1 MATIVNGSTGVS
13 QVQETVT
20 LKVISTGSVP
30 SLEAKGTSGVTSGYL
45 ELKCS
50 ENTHGIKLLGPPHSA
65 GANYTLTFPNNDG
78 DANQFL
84 QTNGSGVMSWAAA
97 GGGLTLLSTVA
108 TTTGATATT
117 GSLDFSSYQ
126 QLHIVFNQVGHDHS
140 GGAALNFNM
149 NGNGVL
155 AICAPIAT
163 GKSIRSHVLVDL
175 NTNIIIFSGMPDST
189 TQTTGNSNMDGGGV
203 NSSVYKVGT
212 NLKSASGTVAC
223 SWVGGYD
230 FNVASSNFL
239 VYGLK

>member
-1 MATIVNGSTGVS
+1 MASIKLTGD
-13 QVQETVT
+13 
-20 LKVISTGSVP
+20 
-30 SLEAKGTSGVTSGYL
+30 TSGVITVSA
-45 ELKCS
+45 
-50 ENTHGIKLLGPPHSA
+50 PASA
-65 GANYTLTFPNNDG
+65 GTNTLTLPATTGTILD
-78 DANQFL
+78 
-84 QTNGSGVMSWAAA
+84 TNSALVSSKLTGALPAISGAALT
-97 GGGLTLLSTVA
+97 GISSGGLTLLA
-108 TTTGATATT
+108 TIATASGTTLTT
-117 GSLDFSSYQ
+117 GSLDFSGYQ

-140 GGAALNFNM
+140 GGAALDFNM

-189 TQTTGNSNMDGGGV
+189 TQTSGNSNMDGGGI

-223 SWVGGYD
+223 SWVGGHD
-230 FNVASSNFL
+230 FNVANSNFL